1 MKTAEEYINSLRDL
15 DRNIYLFGEKLEN
28 PIDHPI
34 IRPSLNAISM
44 TYELVNIPEYKEF
57 ATAVSSL
64 TGNIINRFTH
74 LHQSPEDLIKKV
86 KLQRILGQK
95 TAVCFQRCVGWDTM
109 NALDSVTY
117 EMDEEYSTEYH
128 QRFRR
133 FLRYVQENDLVC
145 DGAMTDVKGDR
156 SLSPSQQADPDLY
169 LHIADERPDG
179 IVVRGA
185 KAHQT
190 GIVNSHEIIVMPTA
204 SIREADADYAI
215 SFAVPTDTPGIT
227 VILGRQ
233 SCDTRL
239 LEGGEIDPG
248 NTQFGG
254 HEGLVIFEDVF
265 VPWERVFMCREYP
278 FAGMVVER
286 FAAYHRQSYGGCK
299 VGLGDVAIGAAAL
312 IAEYHGTEHASHIQ
326 DKIVEMVHLNETLY
340 SCGLACSSEGKA
352 TRTGTYLVDVILANV
367 TKHNVTRFPYEI
379 LRLLEDI
386 SGGILVTLP
395 SEKDYRHTEIGPMIE
410 KYLKAKAD
418 IPTENRIRLLRLIEN
433 MTFGRAAVGYR
444 TESMHGAGSP
454 QAQRIM
460 IARRVDFEAKKQ
472 MAKKLAGI
480 SE

>member
-1 MKTAEEYINSLRDL
+1 MKTAEAYISSLQGL
-15 DRNIYLFGEKLEN
+15 DRNIYLFGEKLES
-28 PIDHPI
+28 PLEHPLI
-34 IRPSLNAISM
+34 KPSLNAIAM
-44 TYELVNIPEYKEF
+44 TYELAHVPEYQEL
-57 ATAVSSL
+57 ATATSSL
-64 TGNIINRFTH
+64 TGETINRFTH
-74 LHQSPEDLIKKV
+74 LHQSPDELVRKI
-86 KLQRILGQK
+86 KLQRLLGQK
-95 TAVCFQRCVGWDTM
+95 TAVCFQRCVGWDAM

-117 EMDEEYSTEYH
+117 ELDQANDTEYH
-128 QRFRR
+128 KRFRS

-169 LHIADERPDG
+169 LHIVDERKDG

-185 KAHQT
+185 KVHQT

-204 SIREADADYAI
+204 SIREQDADYAI
-215 SFAVPTDTPGIT
+215 SFAVPSDTPGIT

-233 SCDTRL
+233 SCDMRL
-239 LEGGEIDPG
+239 MEGGEIDPG

-278 FAGMVVER
+278 FAGMLVER

-312 IAEYHGTEHASHIQ
+312 ISEYNGTDRASHIR

-340 SCGLACSSEGKA
+340 SCGVACSSEGKA
-352 TRTGTYLVDVILANV
+352 TGTGTYLVDIMLANV
-367 TKHNVTRFPYEI
+367 TKHNITRFPYEI

-386 SGGILVTLP
+386 TGGLFVTLP
-395 SEKDYRHTEIGPMIE
+395 SEKDYRHPEVGPMID
-410 KYLKAKAD
+410 KYLKGKAD
-418 IPTENRIRLLRLIEN
+418 IPTENRIRLMRLIEN
-433 MTFGRAAVGYR
+433 LTFGRAAVGYR
-444 TESMHGAGSP
+444 AESMHGAGSP

-480 SE
+480 AE